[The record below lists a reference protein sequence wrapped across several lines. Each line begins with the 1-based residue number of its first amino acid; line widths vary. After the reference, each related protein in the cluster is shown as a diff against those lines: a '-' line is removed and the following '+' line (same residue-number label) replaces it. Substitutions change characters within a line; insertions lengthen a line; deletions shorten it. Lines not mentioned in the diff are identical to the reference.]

1 MNHVFSLTQKKIL
14 LYIIVFLYPFL
25 NHSQTPVAQSTTVY
39 RDNAATIYLTYPNGT
54 VVWQ

>member
-1 MNHVFSLTQKKIL
+1 MNDVFSLTQKKIL

-39 RDNAATIYLTYPNGT
+39 RDNAATIYVTYLN
-54 VVWQ
+54 